1 MSAIEYSDHGFK
13 ADAFVALANRVWPR
27 QYDLAAAAA
36 ALTCTTNIGAWE
48 GERLVGAVRVLT
60 DGYFF
65 ATVPEILVDP
75 DYQRRGIGRELMFRA
90 LAATPRGTLFLGAQ
104 PQSLGFSKDWDASQ
118 VRQEWSCG
126 VQSQHDH
133 RGAPS
138 S

>member
-1 MSAIEYSDHGFK
+1 MSEINYSDHGFK
-13 ADAFVALANRVWPR
+13 AEAFVALANRVWPR
-27 QYDLAAAAA
+27 EYELAAAAA

-90 LAATPRGTLFLGAQ
+90 LAAAPRGTLFFGAQ
-104 PQSLGFSKDWDASQ
+104 PQSIGFFERLGCQPGPSGMIMRSPVSARPS
-118 VRQEWSCG
+118 
-126 VQSQHDH
+126 
-133 RGAPS
+133 RGAV
-138 S
+138 

>member
-1 MSAIEYSDHGFK
+1 MSDIEYSAHGFK

-104 PQSLGFSKDWDASQ
+104 PQSMGFFERLGCQ
-118 VRQEWSCG
+118 PG
-126 VQSQHDH
+126 
-133 RGAPS
+133 PS
-138 S
+138 GMVMRSAVSARPSGGTA